1 MRVGSEPSLSHGRF
15 LFLCR
20 TVGRTKGR
28 AMMRIERMVFGIS
41 GMVIKL
47 RVLKLE
53 VEVERVVHDNFDVAF
68 FVRAKGAYYQF
79 SSFAFDMV
87 GHHVFIVE
95 FISPI
100 MFYSVPFYFKVH
112 YVPNHN

>member
-68 FVRAKGAYYQF
+68 CKGAYYQF

-87 GHHVFIVE
+87 GYHVFIVE

-100 MFYSVPFYFKVH
+100 VFYSVPFYFKVH
-112 YVPNHN
+112 HVPNHN